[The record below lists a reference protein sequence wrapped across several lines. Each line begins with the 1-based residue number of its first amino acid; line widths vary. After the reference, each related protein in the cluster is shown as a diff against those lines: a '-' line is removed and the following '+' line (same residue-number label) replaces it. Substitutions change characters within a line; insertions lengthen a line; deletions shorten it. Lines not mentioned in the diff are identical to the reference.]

1 MAYMEQL
8 QGGLRYLAQ
17 AGEAGRKS
25 LDGVMGPVNGAISE
39 ITGAASE
46 LEGLPGVPAGVGDKL
61 RRAMR
66 GIGMA
71 QAKVGR
77 VVSVYSTAT
86 RVVSGI
92 DDRMAELKQQTSRAM
107 VAVNKLGGS
116 VSPALADIL
125 PTEQQRDPLS
135 TSPGAV
141 KPFPHLLILQPL
153 TPGSPQYC
161 FNLDTSA
168 FDQLTRQS
176 EFRWAS
182 QERLTRRPAQ
192 QSPGLGDER
201 ITLRG
206 AIFPHW
212 RGGLGQL
219 DTLREIGAR
228 REALNMV
235 TGYGRDLGVWCLTRI
250 EEEQAALLHG
260 GIPRKQSFTLE
271 FVRYGEDLQNV

>member
-135 TSPGAV
+135 TAPGAV

-219 DTLREIGAR
+219 DTLRQIGAR
-228 REALNMV
+228 RDPLNMI
-235 TGYGRDLGVWCLTRI
+235 TGYGRDLGVWCLTRV